1 MRVRVLPRETAAAVI
16 TGSVSAVGWAVAV
29 AVIVTTVPVLI
40 ETLSLHGRLADL
52 PATLILL
59 GIVVGGVAAVAL
71 RPRRWVVLVYL
82 AGAGLATIGYEVIL
96 LTGDPG
102 IVESSPYLVNRPALA
117 LVLVGIPA
125 TRALIGIAWSA
136 LGFVVAVLV
145 GFVAFAIADVPFTP
159 GLGPLMVLAVTAVAY
174 LTLAAIQVRIRARVP
189 NFDELEAETRAL
201 AHGEDLARR
210 TTAAVHDTLLNGLAV
225 VMNAPD
231 RLDDRAR
238 ERLIADVETLT
249 GADWI
254 TTSADTD
261 AMTAED
267 AVLRNELARLAS
279 EYQWR
284 GVNLQVTAQAAGR
297 YELSAEVSEALLGA
311 VRASLENVVRH
322 SGATSAVVELITDP
336 DHVTVMVTDQG
347 RGFDLASVASDRL
360 GLRTSVIARME
371 AVGGS
376 AKIWS
381 APGEG
386 TSVIIS
392 APVADEVGS

>member
-16 TGSVSAVGWAVAV
+16 TSAVSAVGWAVAV
-29 AVIVTTVPVLI
+29 AVIVSTVPVLV
-40 ETLSLHGRLADL
+40 ETLARHGRLADL

-59 GIVVGGVAAVAL
+59 AVVLGGIAAVAV

-82 AGAGLATIGYEVIL
+82 AGAGLATMGYEVIL
-96 LTGDPG
+96 LAGDPG
-102 IVESSPYLVNRPALA
+102 IVTSSPYLVNRPALA

-136 LGFVVAVLV
+136 LGFAVAGVT
-145 GFVAFAIADVPFTP
+145 GVASFAIAGVPFRP
-159 GLGPLMVLAVTAVAY
+159 GLGPLMVFAVTAVAY

-201 AHGEDLARR
+201 AHGEDLAQR

-238 ERLIADVETLT
+238 EKLIADLDMLT

-254 TTSADTD
+254 TT
-261 AMTAED
+261 TAHAEVMASED

-284 GVNLQVTAQAAGR
+284 GVNLQITAQAAGS
-297 YELSAEVSEALLGA
+297 YLLPSAVADALVA
-311 VRASLENVVRH
+311 AIRASLENVVRH
-322 SGATSAVVELITDP
+322 SGATSAVVELITDE
-336 DHVTVMVTDQG
+336 DFVTVMVTDQG
-347 RGFDLASVASDRL
+347 RGFDLSTVGADRL
-360 GLRTSVIARME
+360 GLRSSVMARMA

-392 APVADEVGS
+392 APIADEVES

>member
-16 TGSVSAVGWAVAV
+16 TSAVSAVGWAVAV
-29 AVIVTTVPVLI
+29 AVIVTTVPVLV
-40 ETLSLHGRLADL
+40 ETLSLNDRMTDL
-52 PATLILL
+52 PATTILL
-59 GIVVGGVAAVAL
+59 GVVLGGVAAVAL
-71 RPRRWVVLVYL
+71 RPRRWVVLLYL
-82 AGAGLATIGYEVIL
+82 AVAGCATIGYQVIL
-96 LTGDPG
+96 LAGDPG
-102 IVESSPYLVNRPALA
+102 IVDSSPYLVNRPSLA

-136 LGFVVAVLV
+136 LGMVVA
-145 GFVAFAIADVPFTP
+145 GVAGIASFAIAGVPFSP
-159 GLGPLMVLAVTAVAY
+159 GLGPLMVLALTAIAY

-238 ERLIADVETLT
+238 KRLLADLDTLT

-261 AMTAED
+261 LMTAED

-284 GVNLQVTAQAAGR
+284 GVNLQVTAQATGR
-297 YELSAEVSEALLGA
+297 YVLSEEVADALLAA

-322 SGATSAVVELITDP
+322 SGVTSAVVELITDA
-336 DHVTVMVTDQG
+336 DYVTVMVTDQG
-347 RGFDLASVASDRL
+347 GGFDPATVAGDRL
-360 GLRTSVIARME
+360 GLRSSVVARMA

-392 APVADEVGS
+392 APVAEEVGS